1 MAARAIDL
9 NRVVRDDL
17 TDKVKFGQSPKL
29 GKRASHGEA
38 WMKNVLNR
46 GTAME
51 RSRGHSLVD
60 GKRTVW
66 LEFQEK

>member
-46 GTAME
+46 GTAM
-51 RSRGHSLVD
+51 
-60 GKRTVW
+60 
-66 LEFQEK
+66 